1 MRPRPKGTARY
12 RSRPRVLGI
21 TLPPTTPFSNSLYH
35 SSLHI
40 ISNTANSSVRID
52 KSGAQITEVTGD
64 IGDGTEIYL

>member
-1 MRPRPKGTARY
+1 
-12 RSRPRVLGI
+12 
-21 TLPPTTPFSNSLYH
+21 
-35 SSLHI
+35 LHI